1 MVSQIQ
7 NAIKEYQTIEKLN
20 DLEVFYNYKTKYKVL
35 FEKSLKEFNKTCTI
49 CKKDIC
55 LDSYCYCKILFNN
68 EFGIEIIS
76 RSEIKGF
83 INIYNGLEKRLNL
96 NEDDNLSDEEK
107 FILKQGQI
115 FDPID
120 IEKEDDFDPIEIGNE
135 IILNDEDLK
144 LFESNFKD
152 NQNTENPKQVIES
165 KELKFFKDIFIPIGT
180 YLALMQL
187 PILIFISRFFNG
199 SNTIVSKS
207 ELMQITFFVFAFGVF
222 GLIVLKSEYENIKI
236 NFFKDLYS
244 EKSQTIHFFSSL
256 VIVAISAYEFTIFFI
271 IVGLIIWLISN
282 FNRLKYTLIGEKI
295 IAIWIKI
302 KNLYS

>member
-1 MVSQIQ
+1 M
-7 NAIKEYQTIEKLN
+7 
-20 DLEVFYNYKTKYKVL
+20 KT
-35 FEKSLKEFNKTCTI
+35 EI
-49 CKKDIC
+49 
-55 LDSYCYCKILFNN
+55 NN
-68 EFGIEIIS
+68 
-76 RSEIKGF
+76 
-83 INIYNGLEKRLNL
+83 
-96 NEDDNLSDEEK
+96 DDNLSDEEK
-107 FILKQGQI
+107 FILSQGQI

-120 IEKEDDFDPIEIGNE
+120 IEKENDFDPIVIGNETDDE

-152 NQNTENPKQVIES
+152 NQNTENPKQVIER

-199 SNTIVSKS
+199 LNKIVSKS
-207 ELMQITFFVFAFGVF
+207 ELMQITFFVFAFGVL
-222 GLIVLKSEYENIKI
+222 GLIILKSEYENIKI

>member
-1 MVSQIQ
+1 M
-7 NAIKEYQTIEKLN
+7 
-20 DLEVFYNYKTKYKVL
+20 KT
-35 FEKSLKEFNKTCTI
+35 EI
-49 CKKDIC
+49 
-55 LDSYCYCKILFNN
+55 NN
-68 EFGIEIIS
+68 
-76 RSEIKGF
+76 
-83 INIYNGLEKRLNL
+83 
-96 NEDDNLSDEEK
+96 DDNLSDEEK
-107 FILKQGQI
+107 FILSQGQI

-120 IEKEDDFDPIEIGNE
+120 IEKENDFDPIVIGNETDDE

-199 SNTIVSKS
+199 LNKIVSKS
-207 ELMQITFFVFAFGVF
+207 ELMQITFFVFAFGVL
-222 GLIVLKSEYENIKI
+222 GLIILKSEYENIKI

>member
-1 MVSQIQ
+1 M
-7 NAIKEYQTIEKLN
+7 
-20 DLEVFYNYKTKYKVL
+20 KT
-35 FEKSLKEFNKTCTI
+35 EI
-49 CKKDIC
+49 
-55 LDSYCYCKILFNN
+55 NN
-68 EFGIEIIS
+68 
-76 RSEIKGF
+76 
-83 INIYNGLEKRLNL
+83 
-96 NEDDNLSDEEK
+96 DDNLSDEEK
-107 FILKQGQI
+107 FILSQGQI

-120 IEKEDDFDPIEIGNE
+120 IEKENDFDPIVIGNETDDE

-152 NQNTENPKQVIES
+152 NQNTENPKKVIES

-199 SNTIVSKS
+199 LNTIVSKS

-222 GLIVLKSEYENIKI
+222 GLIILKSEYENIKI

-256 VIVAISAYEFTIFFI
+256 VIVAIAAYEFTIFFI

-282 FNRLKYTLIGEKI
+282 FNRLKYTLIGDKI